1 MEDPYSSQSRSP
13 RRRTF
18 ERNGPEFPDGRGT
31 MIKTFCLGVLVLILV
46 PVDFAQSASV
56 TSTPAQL
63 KIAWAQAAIKSHADH
78 CQPYNDLA
86 VAYVRRARET
96 GDDSN
101 YGLAELALEKSFQI
115 TPDNLEGQKA
125 RLMILLGRGD
135 FTRALEL
142 AKALNKK
149 TPDDVLVYGMIAD
162 AAIELGNY
170 NDAEQAVQWM
180 LDMRPG
186 NVPALLRGARLRWL
200 FGDAEGAMD
209 FYSQAYQQ
217 IPPTQTEELAWTLTQ
232 MADLQ
237 ISIGH
242 IDDAGKLLHSALGKF
257 PGYYLTLESLA
268 SVEMTTQ
275 HPLNAEQLLRQRNE
289 HFPSATSRYALAKA
303 LEQSKKT
310 AEAAAVYSAFEQ
322 DARRMI
328 NAPDDANQELISYYL
343 GHGRNPSEA
352 LRIAHIEIAKRHD
365 VGTRDA
371 YAWALAASGYYQEAQ
386 KEIAVALAIGVRD
399 AGMLYHAGVI
409 SAKLS
414 DNTSAARYLKES
426 LALDSTSETGTAARE
441 ALDRLAPALA
451 ATRDAK

>member
-1 MEDPYSSQSRSP
+1 M
-13 RRRTF
+13 T
-18 ERNGPEFPDGRGT
+18 
-31 MIKTFCLGVLVLILV
+31 KKFCVGILVLTLV
-46 PVDFAQSASV
+46 PVDFAQGVSGS
-56 TSTPAQL
+56 TTPAQM
-63 KIAWAQAAIKSHADH
+63 KIAWAQAAIKAHADH
-78 CQPYNDLA
+78 SQPYNDLA
-86 VAYVRRARET
+86 VAYVHRARET

-101 YGLAELALEKSFQI
+101 YGLADLALEKSFQI

-149 TPDDVLVYGMIAD
+149 TPDDVLIYGMIAD

-170 NDAEQAVQWM
+170 NDAEGAVQWM

-217 IPPTQTEELAWTLTQ
+217 IPATQTEELAWTLTQ
-232 MADLQ
+232 MGDLQ
-237 ISIGH
+237 VSIGH
-242 IDDAGKLLHSALGKF
+242 IDQARKLLHSALEKF

-268 SVEMTTQ
+268 SVEMATQ

-289 HFPSATSRYALAKA
+289 HFPSATSRYELAKA
-303 LEQSKKT
+303 LEQSGKT

-322 DARRMI
+322 DARRLI
-328 NAPDDANQELISYYL
+328 NAPDNANQELISYYL
-343 GHGRNPSEA
+343 EGGRNPSEA
-352 LRIAHIEIAKRHD
+352 LRIARIEIAKRHD
-365 VGTRDA
+365 VSTLDA
-371 YAWALAASGYYQEAQ
+371 YAWALAAGGYYQEAQ
-386 KEIAVALAIGVRD
+386 KEIAAALAVGVRE
-399 AGMLYHAGVI
+399 AVVFYHAGVI
-409 SAKLS
+409 SAKLN

-441 ALDRLAPALA
+441 ALNKLAPVL